1 MDVRTEFLNQCSLRF
16 SHAFARILKAL
27 RQLDDGQLWHRPSPS
42 SNSIGILLQHL
53 EGNLNQWIYAGV
65 GGKAF
70 RREREA
76 EFTRENGATRDQ
88 ALALLHGLEARV
100 REVIANVPEESLLDP
115 RRIQGFDESIMSAL
129 MAALTHLEL
138 HAGQIIYMTK
148 LMLRDKYVVAWKPA
162 NPEQGK
168 A

>member
-1 MDVRTEFLNQCSLRF
+1 
-16 SHAFARILKAL
+16 
-27 RQLDDGQLWHRPSPS
+27 
-42 SNSIGILLQHL
+42 
-53 EGNLNQWIYAGV
+53 
-65 GGKAF
+65 
-70 RREREA
+70 
-76 EFTRENGATRDQ
+76 
-88 ALALLHGLEARV
+88 
-100 REVIANVPEESLLDP
+100 
-115 RRIQGFDESIMSAL
+115 MSAL

>member
-1 MDVRTEFLNQCSLRF
+1 
-16 SHAFARILKAL
+16 
-27 RQLDDGQLWHRPSPS
+27 
-42 SNSIGILLQHL
+42 
-53 EGNLNQWIYAGV
+53 V
-65 GGKAF
+65 GGNTF

-88 ALALLHGLEARV
+88 AIATLHDLEARI
-100 REVIANVPEESLLDP
+100 REVIANVPEESLLDS

-129 MAALTHLEL
+129 MSALSHLEL

-148 LMLRDKYVVAWKPA
+148 LMLGDKYVVAWKPA

>member
-1 MDVRTEFLNQCSLRF
+1 MGHRKEFLSQCSLRF
-16 SHAFARILKAL
+16 SGAFARIVKAL
-27 RQLDDGQLWHRPSPS
+27 QQLDDAQIWSRPSPS

-53 EGNLNQWIYAGV
+53 EGNLSQWIYAGV
-65 GGKAF
+65 GGNTF

-88 ALALLHGLEARV
+88 AIATLHDLEARI
-100 REVIANVPEESLLDP
+100 REVIANVPEESLLDS

-129 MAALTHLEL
+129 MSALSHLEL

-148 LMLRDKYVVAWKPA
+148 LMLGDKYVVAWKPA